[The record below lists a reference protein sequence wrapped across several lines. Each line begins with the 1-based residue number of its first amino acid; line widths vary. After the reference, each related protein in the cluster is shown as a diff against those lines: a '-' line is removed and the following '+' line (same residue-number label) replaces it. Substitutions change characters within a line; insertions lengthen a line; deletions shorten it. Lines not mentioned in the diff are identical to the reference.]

1 LTPSSTISTGSAE
14 ALPAALYS
22 SQDFAY
28 AGENGGGDVPE
39 ASAKPDQG
47 KKSDIA
53 STRQLITKAEQGD
66 AKALVEV
73 RKLFAQVPEMW
84 TVYGDLAANALRSW
98 VQAYSVKNELAKEAI
113 GRQLDKMRAEL
124 AGPSPTPLEGLLVDR
139 ILTCWIAL
147 QYCEAIYVQN
157 MKELSINQAD
167 YHQRRLDRA
176 QRRYLD
182 AIRTLA
188 HIRRLGAAVIQVNI
202 AEKQV
207 NVAAGGE

>member
-1 LTPSSTISTGSAE
+1 M
-14 ALPAALYS
+14 
-22 SQDFAY
+22 
-28 AGENGGGDVPE
+28 PE
-39 ASAKPDQG
+39 AKAKPDQG

-53 STRQLITKAEQGD
+53 STRQLISKAEQGD

-73 RKLFAQVPEMW
+73 RKIFDQAPEMW
-84 TVYGDLAANALRSW
+84 TDYGDLAANALRSW
-98 VQAYSVKNELAKEAI
+98 VQVTSGKNELAKEAV

-147 QYCEAIYVQN
+147 QYGETIYVQN
-157 MKELSINQAD
+157 MKDLSIIQAD

-207 NVAAGGE
+207 NVATATE